1 MDAAEILEQLNLRGE
16 MPVEALRAADAGRA
30 ELLPLFLRTI
40 EQFPQEASTPA
51 ERRQLFWIFHL
62 LGQWRETS
70 AYRPLAT
77 LLRGPPDVIQDTFD
91 QAIDR
96 TIHRVMAQVFDGD
109 PLPLYAI
116 VGDEEADEFV
126 RARMC
131 ETVALV
137 AIRGALPREEAAR
150 FLQAC
155 FSDLKPM
162 RGDLVW
168 DGWQTAIALL
178 GLTELEPLVMRA
190 FRRGSIS
197 ADWLR
202 IRNFEDDLRRGV
214 KNPTAPWQQETDYA
228 PFVDTI
234 AELADWDGYG
244 PEPYGDEDVDEID
257 AASSGEF
264 TRPPGPSTQSFKPA
278 VISYKVNPYKN
289 VGRNDPCP
297 CGNGKKYKKCC
308 LNKPVEVQAAT
319 N

>member
-1 MDAAEILEQLNLRGE
+1 MDAAEILQQLNLRGE
-16 MPVEALRAADAGRA
+16 MPVEALRAAEAGRA
-30 ELLPLFLRTI
+30 EVLPLFLRTVD
-40 EQFPQEASTPA
+40 QFPQRASTPA

-77 LLRGPPDVIQDTFD
+77 LLRGPSDVIQDIFD
-91 QAIDR
+91 QALDR

-109 PLPLYAI
+109 QLPLYAI
-116 VGDEEADEFV
+116 VGDEKADEFV

-150 FLQAC
+150 YLKAC

-178 GLTELEPLVMRA
+178 GLTELEPLVKQV
-190 FRRGSIS
+190 FDRGSVS
-197 ADWLR
+197 TGWLR
-202 IRNFEDDLRRGV
+202 FRDFEDDLRRGV
-214 KNPTAPWQQETDYA
+214 KNPTAPWRREIDYA

-244 PEPYGDEDVDEID
+244 PEPYGD
-257 AASSGEF
+257 
-264 TRPPGPSTQSFKPA
+264 
-278 VISYKVNPYKN
+278 
-289 VGRNDPCP
+289 
-297 CGNGKKYKKCC
+297 
-308 LNKPVEVQAAT
+308 
-319 N
+319 